1 MMSPVM
7 SEEFRQALRTELV
20 HRAERAQAN
29 TRARHWRWI
38 TGGTLG
44 LLLAGGATFAA
55 ADLFNQP
62 GAPVTSTVADE
73 VTVTGAGT
81 RTIGLGPAPGSAT
94 GVWVD
99 IRCLTAGS
107 FDLGAGGA
115 SLTCTDV
122 DAGTEQGRVFGSFP
136 MSVLRGDTFTL
147 TADADAK
154 WELTV
159 AYVEEELTDWASNES
174 GQTYGVENPDGIPDL
189 IAVVATNGREGYVHR
204 AELEEADGTA
214 AAHEFTSPEDAIKW
228 QEERAGKT
236 FTVPVY
242 EADGITQIGEF
253 VIGSGTPTM
262 VAPQ

>member
-1 MMSPVM
+1 MMAPVM

-20 HRAERAQAN
+20 HRADRTQAD
-29 TRARHWRWI
+29 TRARHWRWV

-44 LLLAGGATFAA
+44 VLLAGGATFAA

-73 VTVTGAGT
+73 ITVTGTGT
-81 RTIGLGPAPGSAT
+81 RTIDLGPAPESAT

-99 IRCLTAGS
+99 IRCLTAGT
-107 FDLGAGGA
+107 FELGAGGA
-115 SLTCTDV
+115 ALGCTDV
-122 DAGTEQGRVFGSFP
+122 DADTEQGRAYGSFP

-147 TADADAK
+147 TTDPDAE
-154 WELTV
+154 WELTL
-159 AYVEEELTDWASNES
+159 AYVNEELTDWATNES
-174 GQTYGVENPDGIPDL
+174 GQTYGAENPDGTPDL

-204 AELEEADGTA
+204 AELEEANGTA
-214 AAHEFTSPEDAIKW
+214 AAREFTSPEDAIRW

-242 EADGITQIGEF
+242 EADGTTQIGEF
-253 VIGSGTPTM
+253 VIESGVGAVIGPE
-262 VAPQ
+262 